1 MVKEARNASRGAKGM
16 KTIWDYPMGRG
27 DFLRYGLAATG
38 WVLLGSLGIPR
49 DAGAGQQTEKPGGPG
64 DSRSVK
70 VYSVEKRGYV
80 VTDRVVKSEA
90 EWKKM
95 LTPEQY
101 QVTRKKGTER
111 AFSGKYWNE
120 HGTGVYRC
128 VCCGNDLFSS
138 STQFDSG
145 TGWPSFYAPVAPEN
159 VRTEEDNSFFSRR
172 TEVLCSRCD
181 AHLGHVFPD
190 GPKPTGQRYCMNSAS
205 LDFVPAGPPPGEA
218 GKGKKS

>member
-1 MVKEARNASRGAKGM
+1 MEGKEM
-16 KTIWDYPMGRG
+16 KTVWDYPLRRG
-27 DFLRYGLAATG
+27 EFLRYGLAAAG
-38 WVLLGSLGIPR
+38 GLLLGSLGIPR
-49 DAGAGQQTEKPGGPG
+49 GSGAGQQAASPERGG

-70 VYSVEKRGYV
+70 VYSVEKRGYIV
-80 VTDRVVKSEA
+80 ADRVVKSDA
-90 EWKKM
+90 EWRKI

-111 AFSGKYWNE
+111 AFTGKYWNE
-120 HGTGVYRC
+120 HGAGLYRC

-138 STQFDSG
+138 SAQFDSG

-159 VRTEEDNSFFSRR
+159 VRTEEDYSFFSRR

-190 GPKPTGQRYCMNSAS
+190 GPKPTGLRYCMNSAS
-205 LDFVPAGPPPGEA
+205 LDFVPANSLPGEA
-218 GKGKKS
+218 GKGKKP

>member
-1 MVKEARNASRGAKGM
+1 M

-27 DFLRYGLAATG
+27 EFLRCGLAAAG
-38 WVLLGSLGIPR
+38 WLLIGNAAVPGGLV
-49 DAGAGQQTEKPGGPG
+49 AGQQAGKTGGPG
-64 DSRSVK
+64 DPRTVK

-80 VTDRVVKSEA
+80 VADRVVKSEA

-111 AFSGKYWNE
+111 AFTGKYWNE

-138 STQFDSG
+138 ETKFESG
-145 TGWPSFYAPVAPEN
+145 TGWPSFYQPVAPEN
-159 VRTEEDNSFFSRR
+159 VRNEEDNSFFSRR

-190 GPKPTGQRYCMNSAS
+190 GPKPTGLRYCMNSAS
-205 LDFVPAGPPPGEA
+205 LDFVPAKSASGDP
-218 GKGKKS
+218 GKGKKP

>member
-1 MVKEARNASRGAKGM
+1 LDGSVEGNGM

-27 DFLRYGLAATG
+27 EFLRCGLAAAG
-38 WVLLGSLGIPR
+38 CLLLGNAALPGGSAADPR
-49 DAGAGQQTEKPGGPG
+49 VEKKPGSPG
-64 DSRSVK
+64 DPRGVK
-70 VYSVEKRGYV
+70 IYSVEKRGYV
-80 VTDRVVKSEA
+80 VADRVVKSDA
-90 EWKKM
+90 EWRKV

-101 QVTRKKGTER
+101 QVTRRKGTER

-120 HGTGVYRC
+120 HATGVYRC

-138 STQFDSG
+138 ETKYESG

-172 TEVLCSRCD
+172 TEVLCTRCD
-181 AHLGHVFPD
+181 SHLGHVFPD
-190 GPKPTGQRYCMNSAS
+190 GPKPTGLRYCMNSAS
-205 LDFVPAGPPPGEA
+205 LDFVPSNPPGVP

>member
-1 MVKEARNASRGAKGM
+1 M
-16 KTIWDYPMGRG
+16 KTIWDHPMARG
-27 DFLRYGLAATG
+27 EFLRYGLAAAG
-38 WVLLGSLGIPR
+38 WLLLGSAAVPGGS
-49 DAGAGQQTEKPGGPG
+49 AAGQQSGKSGGPGGP
-64 DSRSVK
+64 RTVK

-80 VTDRVVKSEA
+80 VADRVVKSEA
-90 EWKKM
+90 EWKKL

-111 AFSGKYWNE
+111 AFTGKYWNE
-120 HGTGVYRC
+120 HGKGVYRC

-138 STQFDSG
+138 ETKYESG
-145 TGWPSFYAPVAPEN
+145 TGWPSFHTPVAAEN

-190 GPKPTGQRYCMNSAS
+190 GPKPTGLRYCMNSAS
-205 LDFVPAGPPPGEA
+205 LDFVPEGPPAGDA
-218 GKGKKS
+218 GKGEKS